1 MGGTLKW
8 IYTWEFSP
16 KEKGLI
22 QINSDNSQKA
32 LVTGC
37 AGFIGSTLTDRLLAD
52 GFEVIGIDRFSDYYA
67 RNLKEQNLAAAI
79 QHPRFTLIEAD
90 IVEMDAFPAVDYV
103 FHLAAQAGVR
113 ASWGR
118 SFDIYTR
125 DNIQTTQRLLDFYA
139 THAAPAPDAD
149 SAPDAESTPPSS
161 RLRRFVY
168 SSSSSV
174 YGDIELPMREDRMVQ
189 PVSPYGVSKLAAE
202 HLCYLYWKNYGVP
215 TVSLR
220 YFTVY
225 GPRQRPDMGI
235 NKFVRAILAGDS
247 ITIYD
252 DGAQTRDFTY
262 IDDAV
267 EANVAA
273 ALCDTN
279 ESSVCGEAFNIGG
292 GNRISV
298 IDLIHVIEDATGKAA
313 VLHHVEKQKGDVQDT
328 WADAVKAKER
338 FGWQAN
344 VRIEEGLARY
354 VAWITERKMK
364 VWKKGTSSND

>member
-1 MGGTLKW
+1 MGAPTKREGS
-8 IYTWEFSP
+8 E
-16 KEKGLI
+16 
-22 QINSDNSQKA
+22 SDNGPKA

-52 GFEVIGIDRFSDYYA
+52 GFEVIGIDRFSDYYI
-67 RNLKEQNLAAAI
+67 RDLKEQNLAAAM

-90 IVEMDAFPAVDYV
+90 IVEMESFPAVDYL

-113 ASWGR
+113 ASWGK
-118 SFDIYTR
+118 SFAIYTR
-125 DNIQTTQRLLDFYA
+125 DNIQATQRLLDYYA
-139 THAAPAPDAD
+139 TDAVA
-149 SAPDAESTPPSS
+149 SPQ
-161 RLRRFVY
+161 LKRFVY

-174 YGDIELPMREDRMVQ
+174 YGDVPLPMHEELMLQ

-235 NKFVRAILAGDS
+235 NKFVRAIRAGDP
-247 ITIYD
+247 ITIYG
-252 DGAQTRDFTY
+252 DGSQTRDFTY

-273 ALCDTN
+273 ALAAPLSGN
-279 ESSVCGEAFNIGG
+279 PAVLGETFNIGG

-298 IDLIHVIEDATGKAA
+298 RDLIHAIEDATGKTAL
-313 VLHHVEKQKGDVQDT
+313 LHHAEEQKGDVQDT
-328 WADAVKAKER
+328 WAAAAKAEQGL
-338 FGWQAN
+338 GWSAK
-344 VRIEEGLARY
+344 VRIHEGLRRY
-354 VAWITERKMK
+354 VAWID
-364 VWKKGTSSND
+364 GGL

>member
-1 MGGTLKW
+1 MTIQSNNGGELGSD
-8 IYTWEFSP
+8 SP
-16 KEKGLI
+16 
-22 QINSDNSQKA
+22 KA

-52 GFEVIGIDRFSDYYA
+52 GFEVIGIDRFSDYYD
-67 RNLKEQNLAAAI
+67 RELKEQNLAAAM
-79 QHPRFTLIEAD
+79 QHPRFTLIEED
-90 IVEMDAFPAVDYV
+90 IVEMDTFPAVDYV

-125 DNIQTTQRLLDFYA
+125 DNIQATQRLLDFYA
-139 THAAPAPDAD
+139 TDAAA
-149 SAPDAESTPPSS
+149 SS
-161 RLRRFVY
+161 RLKRFVY

-235 NKFVRAILAGDS
+235 NKFVRAIRAGDP
-247 ITIYD
+247 ITIYG
-252 DGAQTRDFTY
+252 DGTQTRDFTY

-273 ALCDTN
+273 ALADPADPATPN
-279 ESSVCGEAFNIGG
+279 GAGILGEAFNIGG

-298 IDLIHVIEDATGKAA
+298 IDLIHAIEDATGRTAL
-313 VLHHVEKQKGDVQDT
+313 LHHAEEQKGDVQDT
-328 WADAVKAKER
+328 WADAGKAER
-338 FGWQAN
+338 VLGWTAK
-344 VRIEEGLARY
+344 VRIQEGLERY
-354 VAWITERKMK
+354 VGWID
-364 VWKKGTSSND
+364 G

>member
-1 MGGTLKW
+1 MNIEVKSGGGNRLDDLR
-8 IYTWEFSP
+8 P
-16 KEKGLI
+16 
-22 QINSDNSQKA
+22 KA

-52 GFEVIGIDRFSDYYA
+52 GFEVIGIDRFSDYYN
-67 RNLKEQNLAAAI
+67 RELKEQNLAAAM
-79 QHPRFTLIEAD
+79 QHPRFTLIEED
-90 IVEMDAFPAVDYV
+90 IVEMDVFPAVDYV

-125 DNIQTTQRLLDFYA
+125 DNIQATQRLLDFYA
-139 THAAPAPDAD
+139 T
-149 SAPDAESTPPSS
+149 DAEASY
-161 RLRRFVY
+161 RLKRFVY

-202 HLCYLYWKNYGVP
+202 HLCYLYWKNYHVP

-235 NKFVRAILAGDS
+235 NKFVRAILAGEPV
-247 ITIYD
+247 TIYG
-252 DGAQTRDFTY
+252 DGTQTRDFTY

-279 ESSVCGEAFNIGG
+279 NSNVCGETFNIGG

-298 IDLIHVIEDATGKAA
+298 IDLIHAIEDATGRSAI
-313 VLHHVEKQKGDVQDT
+313 LNHVGEQKGDVQDT
-328 WADAVKAKER
+328 WADAGKAER
-338 FGWQAN
+338 GFGWSAK
-344 VRIEEGLARY
+344 VRILEGLKRY
-354 VAWITERKMK
+354 VAWID
-364 VWKKGTSSND
+364 GGD

>member
-1 MGGTLKW
+1 MND
-8 IYTWEFSP
+8 EM
-16 KEKGLI
+16 
-22 QINSDNSQKA
+22 KA

-52 GFEVIGIDRFSDYYA
+52 GFEVIGIDRFSDYYD
-67 RNLKEQNLAAAI
+67 RELKEQNLAAACS
-79 QHPRFTLIEAD
+79 HPRFTLIEAD
-90 IVEMDAFPAVDYV
+90 IVEMTTFPAVDYV

-113 ASWGR
+113 ASWGK
-118 SFDIYTR
+118 SFAIYTR
-125 DNIQTTQRLLDFYA
+125 DNIQATQRLLDFYA
-139 THAAPAPDAD
+139 TDVGA
-149 SAPDAESTPPSS
+149 SS
-161 RLRRFVY
+161 KLKRFVY

-174 YGDIELPMREDRMVQ
+174 YGDVPLPMHEELMLQ

-235 NKFVRAILAGDS
+235 NKFVRAIRAGDP
-247 ITIYD
+247 ITIYG
-252 DGAQTRDFTY
+252 DGSQTRDFTY

-273 ALCDTN
+273 ALCDAN
-279 ESSVCGEAFNIGG
+279 NSDVCGETFNIGG

-298 IDLIHVIEDATGKAA
+298 RDLIAAIEGATGKTARIEYA
-313 VLHHVEKQKGDVQDT
+313 EEQKGDVQDT
-328 WADAVKAKER
+328 WAAAAKAKQGL
-338 FGWQAN
+338 GWSAK
-344 VRIEEGLARY
+344 VRIHEGLRRY
-354 VAWITERKMK
+354 VAWID
-364 VWKKGTSSND
+364 GGL

>member
-1 MGGTLKW
+1 MNGTK
-8 IYTWEFSP
+8 
-16 KEKGLI
+16 
-22 QINSDNSQKA
+22 KA

-67 RNLKEQNLAAAI
+67 RDLKEQNLAAAM
-79 QHPRFTLIEAD
+79 QHPRFTLLEED
-90 IVEMDAFPAVDYV
+90 IVEIDAFPAVDYV

-118 SFDIYTR
+118 SFAIYTR
-125 DNIQTTQRLLDFYA
+125 DNIQATQRLLDFYA
-139 THAAPAPDAD
+139 TDVVAA
-149 SAPDAESTPPSS
+149 EG
-161 RLRRFVY
+161 LKRFVY

-235 NKFVRAILAGDS
+235 NKFVRAIQKGDP
-247 ITIYD
+247 ITIYG
-252 DGAQTRDFTY
+252 DGTQTRDFTY

-267 EANVAA
+267 AANVAA
-273 ALCDTN
+273 ALAAH
-279 ESSVCGEAFNIGG
+279 SSDPADPADAGHTRAGAAGPNTAGILGETFNIGG

-298 IDLIHVIEDATGKAA
+298 IDLIHAIEDATGRTAL
-313 VLHHVEKQKGDVQDT
+313 LHYADEQKGDVQDT
-328 WADAVKAKER
+328 WADAQKAKER
-338 FGWQAN
+338 LGWEAK
-344 VRIEEGLARY
+344 VRIQEGLKRY
-354 VAWITERKMK
+354 VAWM
-364 VWKKGTSSND
+364 

>member
-1 MGGTLKW
+1 MGAPTKRERAESG
-8 IYTWEFSP
+8 
-16 KEKGLI
+16 
-22 QINSDNSQKA
+22 NSQKA

-52 GFEVIGIDRFSDYYA
+52 GFEVIGIDRFSDYYD
-67 RNLKEQNLAAAI
+67 RELKEENLAAAM
-79 QHPRFTLIEAD
+79 QHPEFTLIEAD
-90 IVEMDAFPAVDYV
+90 IVEMDCFPAVDYV

-125 DNIQTTQRLLDFYA
+125 DNIQATQRLLDFYA
-139 THAAPAPDAD
+139 TDVGA
-149 SAPDAESTPPSS
+149 SS
-161 RLRRFVY
+161 KLKRFVY

-174 YGDIELPMREDRMVQ
+174 YGDVPLPMHEELMLQ

-235 NKFVRAILAGDS
+235 NKFVRAIRAGEP
-247 ITIYD
+247 ITIYG
-252 DGAQTRDFTY
+252 DGSQTRDFTY

-273 ALCDTN
+273 ALAAPL
-279 ESSVCGEAFNIGG
+279 SGKPAFLGETFNIGG

-298 IDLIHVIEDATGKAA
+298 RDLIAAIEGATGKTARIEYA
-313 VLHHVEKQKGDVQDT
+313 DEQKGDVQDT
-328 WADAVKAKER
+328 WAAAAKAEQGL
-338 FGWQAN
+338 GWSAK
-344 VRIEEGLARY
+344 VRIHEGLRRY
-354 VAWITERKMK
+354 VAWID
-364 VWKKGTSSND
+364 GGL